1 MPQCESDESGQ
12 NCALAEDKL
21 TAGLFCL
28 HICAALR
35 ENRDKSLN
43 VASKGQKK
51 RTTVYV
57 CAAINFIS
65 HSVTPSN

>member
-12 NCALAEDKL
+12 NCALVESKL

-28 HICAALR
+28 HIWAALR

-43 VASKGQKK
+43 VASKGGQK
-51 RTTVYV
+51 TELFM
-57 CAAINFIS
+57 FIL
-65 HSVTPSN
+65 